1 MLDGAS
7 VKIAVGDEVRVHF
20 HPPGQMTSF
29 VEGVVSRVDVA
40 LPQGRLFVVDVTHE
54 VILDREHPIQSGFQ
68 DYVRYE
74 CQDDFPGRI
83 EILSTTKHDVMME
96 PTPCLMADESPV
108 EISAE
113 APSDADGARFQVE
126 VERQEVHR
134 RGGLIAALFGRQR

>member
-1 MLDGAS
+1 MKL
-7 VKIAVGDEVRVHF
+7 AVGDEVRVHF

-54 VILDREHPIQSGFQ
+54 VILDREHPIQSSFQ

-83 EILSTTKHDVMME
+83 EVLSTPKQNVARE
-96 PTPCLMADESPV
+96 PAPV
-108 EISAE
+108 LLAE
-113 APSDADGARFQVE
+113 VIREEHASETETSDARFQVE
-126 VERQEVHR
+126 VEHQEVSR
-134 RGGLIAALFGRQR
+134 RGGLIAVLFGRQK

>member
-54 VILDREHPIQSGFQ
+54 VILDRAHPIRSGFQ

-83 EILSTTKHDVMME
+83 EVLSTTKQDVAM
-96 PTPCLMADESPV
+96 ESPPV
-108 EISAE
+108 PIAYETPEERSAE
-113 APSDADGARFQVE
+113 APSDTDEARFQVE

-134 RGGLIAALFGRQR
+134 RGGLIAALFG